1 MYVVIIS
8 IVGSCYLYGDG
19 GFGGGGSSAV
29 GRFRRLKVISFFMV
43 IKLCLCCCYRYLC
56 TAIYISSPV
65 YTL

>member
-43 IKLCLCCCYRYLC
+43 IKLCLCCCY
-56 TAIYISSPV
+56 
-65 YTL
+65 